1 MKARL
6 TINWMPPML
15 LSAAILLC
23 LATTNSIAFATGP
36 YLPPGSSGDST
47 ADGVLG
53 QFNFVENQ
61 QNYRDGRGV
70 ETSFSGIGAIAV
82 DKSVSPNRVLAV
94 DNPNNRV
101 LGWNTVAAFTS
112 HAAANIV
119 FGQPSVLSGKCNQNS
134 GSSAAPT
141 AGTLCSPG
149 GVAVDSAGRVYIADT
164 GNNRVLEYNAPFT
177 TDRVADDVFGQFGS
191 FETKR

>member
-6 TINWMPPML
+6 TISWMPPML

-23 LATTNSIAFATGP
+23 LATMNTIAFAAQP

-94 DNPNNRV
+94 DSPNNRV
-101 LGWNTVAAFTS
+101 LGWNTVAAFAS

-119 FGQPSVLSGKCNQNS
+119 FGQPTVLSGKCNQKQRVFS
-134 GSSAAPT
+134 RPYRGHPVLARRRR
-141 AGTLCSPG
+141 
-149 GVAVDSAGRVYIADT
+149 GR
-164 GNNRVLEYNAPFT
+164 
-177 TDRVADDVFGQFGS
+177 
-191 FETKR
+191 